1 MYDYKVQSQIT
12 GQQFLTEWLLREF
25 KMDSLWTTVFIAIE
39 EKNVFRFLGE
49 FFDVF
54 RFFLKIPNGNLNR
67 K

>member
-39 EKNVFRFLGE
+39 EKNVFRFFGSFFPI
-49 FFDVF
+49 FFD
-54 RFFLKIPNGNLNR
+54 FFENPQW
-67 K
+67 

>member
-39 EKNVFRFLGE
+39 EKMFFDFLGSFSM
-49 FFDVF
+49 FFVF
-54 RFFLKIPNGNLNR
+54 F
-67 K
+67 